1 MIYTRDDVKHSG
13 SFIPFLSCI
22 FLAGQQIL
30 EKEKKLL
37 DAFLKTKQ
45 NKKAFLKYISGIN
58 FSETNYYVI
67 YFCKSL
73 K

>member
-1 MIYTRDDVKHSG
+1 
-13 SFIPFLSCI
+13 
-22 FLAGQQIL
+22 LAGQQIL

>member
-1 MIYTRDDVKHSG
+1 VKHSG

-45 NKKAFLKYISGIN
+45 NKTKQNKKAFLKYISGIN

>member
-30 EKEKKLL
+30 EKEKMH
-37 DAFLKTKQ
+37 FWKQ
-45 NKKAFLKYISGIN
+45 KQKAFLEYISGIN
-58 FSETNYYVI
+58 LSDTNYYII
-67 YFCKSL
+67 YFWKSL